1 MVFFTCDSCGS
12 ALKKAQVEQH
22 MYSCGKVV
30 SCIDCLKEFRGND
43 FKAHTKCIS
52 EEEKYNG
59 PDWKAPSSRN
69 KGEKKQIAWVET
81 VNAVLES
88 GKNKFTPSQMGLLKI
103 VAKHDNVPRKK
114 PKFMNFIR
122 NIAKSSFDQYTV
134 EAVFDCLESEW
145 KSQAEKNTPQPPTAT
160 NGESKS
166 DETSAN
172 GETNE
177 NGGGHE
183 ENGAQN
189 GEEHGKKK
197 KSKKNKRKR
206 EENEENVEVKKK
218 KQKGI
223 AKDDEENDDADESQT
238 DIAEESAIPAEFRWG
253 ELIEEILM
261 ARDDKSI
268 SLKKL
273 KKKLFSEYYARVGDS
288 KGVKTK
294 EDLSAQLNKKLKKK
308 KFQVVGETVK
318 LTNVEVE

>member
-1 MVFFTCDSCGS
+1 MVFFTCDSCGN
-12 ALKKAQVEQH
+12 ALKKSQVEQH

-30 SCIDCLKEFRGND
+30 SCIDCLKEFRGNE

-103 VAKHDNVPRKK
+103 IAKHDNVPRKK

-122 NIAKSSFDQYTV
+122 NIAKNSFDQFTV

-145 KSQAEKNTPQPPTAT
+145 KSQAEKNKPQPPA
-160 NGESKS
+160 ESKS
-166 DETSAN
+166 DEALAN
-172 GETNE
+172 GKSEKNGVQKNGEADEE
-177 NGGGHE
+177 NGGDRV
-183 ENGAQN
+183 N
-189 GEEHGKKK
+189 KK

-206 EENEENVEVKKK
+206 EENEENVEVEVKKK
-218 KQKGI
+218 KQKGL
-223 AKDDEENDDADESQT
+223 ANEDEDNNANEST
-238 DIAEESAIPAEFRWG
+238 EDSAMPAEFRWG
-253 ELIEEILM
+253 EIIEEILM
-261 ARDDKSI
+261 GRDDKSI

-273 KKKLFSEYYARVGDS
+273 KKKVFSEYYARVGDS

-294 EDLSAQLNKKLKKK
+294 DDLCAQLNKKLKKK
-308 KFQVVGETVK
+308 KFRVIGEIVK
-318 LTNVEVE
+318 LANAEVE